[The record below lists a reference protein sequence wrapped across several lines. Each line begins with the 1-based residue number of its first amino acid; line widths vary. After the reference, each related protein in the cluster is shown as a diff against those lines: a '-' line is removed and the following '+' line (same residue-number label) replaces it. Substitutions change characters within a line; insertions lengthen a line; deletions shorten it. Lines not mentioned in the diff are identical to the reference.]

1 MVGEFPEL
9 QGSIGGY
16 LLRNKNYD
24 EIVYKAVQ
32 EHYHPKH
39 ADDNAYYHYFSN
51 LALSDKLKA
60 YLSFFLLALSLL
72 EIKTHLDCDE
82 LLLE

>member
-24 EIVYKAVQ
+24 EIVYKAAKSTTIQ
-32 EHYHPKH
+32 NMPTM
-39 ADDNAYYHYFSN
+39 NC
-51 LALSDKLKA
+51 LPP
-60 YLSFFLLALSLL
+60 
-72 EIKTHLDCDE
+72 
-82 LLLE
+82 LLLKF

>member
-9 QGSIGGY
+9 QGYIGGY

-39 ADDNAYYHYFSN
+39 ADDELPSTTTSQI
-51 LALSDKLKA
+51 LALR
-60 YLSFFLLALSLL
+60 
-72 EIKTHLDCDE
+72 
-82 LLLE
+82 